1 MIETNKTGVWGGSL
15 GAIPRKRE
23 FVKSVVSE
31 CVGVG
36 KGGHKQSQTGVAS
49 A

>member
-1 MIETNKTGVWGGSL
+1 MTENNKAGVWGGSL
-15 GAIPRKRE
+15 GAIPRKRG

-31 CVGVG
+31 CVAVG
-36 KGGHKQSQTGVAS
+36 KGGHKRSPTGVAS